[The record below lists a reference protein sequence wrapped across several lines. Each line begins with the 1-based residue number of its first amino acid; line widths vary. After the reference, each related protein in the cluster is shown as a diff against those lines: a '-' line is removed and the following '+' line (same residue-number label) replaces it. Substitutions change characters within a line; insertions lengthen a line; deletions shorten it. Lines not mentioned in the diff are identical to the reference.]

1 MVSMSTRRVLE
12 ECRASG
18 DDDGRG
24 CGDGERAFET
34 PAEALTTT
42 TTHADEDDEDDDEED
57 VVDGAFHTPAAV
69 LGESGGSFDDD
80 ARELMYDEG
89 GCADD
94 EGSDARRGPAG
105 FVMARL
111 ESLTT
116 SVSEFGSRTKD
127 FIATTTTTALSRG
140 MNKDEEE
147 AFTSTLDDMRAVL
160 EEAAETL
167 LMSSP
172 TSTST
177 SPTSLVYTT
186 PTPSTS
192 LHTTPNTVA
201 IARTEREQI
210 DYQRGLCA
218 GCASSEIRVG
228 ASLARRFVETALRP
242 FRSYQRCDY
251 TNEVFCDACAPATSF
266 AIIPWR
272 VLAHWDFRPRRVS
285 ASAATFLRSIE
296 TLECLKP
303 SDANPS
309 LFSTVPDLGKLRD
322 ARVRINAIYTA
333 LHAKDPDVAER
344 LKSARLKSSRADAR
358 KTEHFFA
365 DAETF
370 SMSTLRALHRAPD
383 DIHAR
388 GRALE
393 RHLRTLLAAHATA
406 RR

>member
-1 MVSMSTRRVLE
+1 MSTRRVLE

-18 DDDGRG
+18 GGDGRG
-24 CGDGERAFET
+24 RGDGDG
-34 PAEALTTT
+34 ALTTT
-42 TTHADEDDEDDDEED
+42 TTTTTTTARAVEDDEDDEDG
-57 VVDGAFHTPAAV
+57 VDGTFHTPAAV

-89 GCADD
+89 GSADD
-94 EGSDARRGPAG
+94 EGSDDRRGPAG

-127 FIATTTTTALSRG
+127 FITTTTTTALSRG
-140 MNKDEEE
+140 MNKDEDD
-147 AFTSTLDDMRAVL
+147 AFKSTLDDMRAVL

-167 LMSSP
+167 LMSP
-172 TSTST
+172 TTST

-186 PTPSTS
+186 STPSTS

-285 ASAATFLRSIE
+285 ASAASFLCSIE

-322 ARVRINAIYTA
+322 ARVRINAAYTA
-333 LHAKDPDVAER
+333 LHAKAPDVAER
-344 LKSARLKSSRADAR
+344 LKSARFKSSRADAR

>member
-1 MVSMSTRRVLE
+1 MSMSTRRVLV

-18 DDDGRG
+18 SGDDRRGRG
-24 CGDGERAFET
+24 DGDG
-34 PAEALTTT
+34 ALTTT
-42 TTHADEDDEDDDEED
+42 TTRADEDDEDDED
-57 VVDGAFHTPAAV
+57 GVDGAFHTPAAV

-89 GCADD
+89 GGADD
-94 EGSDARRGPAG
+94 GGSDDRRGPAG

-116 SVSEFGSRTKD
+116 SVSEFGSRSKD

-177 SPTSLVYTT
+177 STSPTSLVYTT
-186 PTPSTS
+186 STPSTS
-192 LHTTPNTVA
+192 LHTTPNTEA
-201 IARTEREQI
+201 MARTEREQI
-210 DYQRGLCA
+210 DYQRALCA

-303 SDANPS
+303 SDVNPS
-309 LFSTVPDLGKLRD
+309 LFSAIPDLGKLRD
-322 ARVRINAIYTA
+322 ARVRVNAAYTA
-333 LHAKDPDVAER
+333 LHAKAPDVAER